1 MAFAYEPS
9 AKQIIDLSEGNKI
22 AANEDILRQVF
33 LNPSVKD
40 KPVCVVSINGTFRQG
55 KSFLINFFVRYL
67 KLKYKLKKITSEKWL
82 NAEDGNISGTAWK
95 CGSGR
100 HTVGILVWSEIFI
113 TELPSGEEIAIV
125 LLDSQGTFDVDTTKQ
140 DCAAIF
146 AISTLISSV
155 QIFNLKEKISLLD
168 LEHLECFSGYGQ
180 LALQEGSRWNA
191 APFQNLWFLI
201 RDWPYQFEFDFGTSG
216 GQQLLNSVVSRT
228 TELTSELNIQ
238 KDNILKL
245 FENIYC
251 CLLPHPGET
260 VAKSPSFSGK
270 LEDIDER
277 FLKHV
282 EEFVPKILSQ
292 ENLVPKTINGE
303 KIKVSDLFTFIQLYC
318 DYFSGGNVPPLPTM
332 YMATAEAQLK
342 IAVTESGA
350 MYKEAMDEIVLVD
363 ASLEN
368 DVLEEHHLQQKQNAM
383 DNFNNKKILGNIE
396 IKRKFKTLLK
406 GKLDQ
411 RFIEYRRLNR
421 VKQEKEKEIAYQQQA
436 FETHLRE
443 ETEIDKKSQA
453 EEIQRELVAL
463 RNKQTSLEQQLLE
476 ERKRRDE
483 ETLNLIMEKSREQL
497 ENQEQLQEKLAAAY
511 QHAFETQLRE
521 ETENVKKLHDE
532 EIQRELEALRNR
544 QTSLEQQLLEERN
557 KHGEEKLKLIMEKSR
572 EQLENQEKLQEKL
585 ETAYQQQAL
594 ETQLR
599 EETEKL
605 KKLYDEEIQREL
617 EALRNRQTSLE
628 QQLVDERNKHGEE
641 KLNLIMEKS
650 REQLENQEKLQEK
663 LENEIERRYEDKL
676 AYRQQLLEEEMCRK
690 TAQMEIEQKSRL
702 HELEMQYTQ
711 EKNACLRTEK
721 DSLED
726 DKGKLLE
733 ALERATK
740 LAEEAKQEAQE
751 AREEAQEAREKVES
765 TSGCKIL

>member
-22 AANEDILRQVF
+22 AANEDTLRQVF

-40 KPVCVVSINGTFRQG
+40 KPVCVVSINGTFQQG
-55 KSFLINFFVRYL
+55 KSFLLNFFVRYL

-95 CGSGR
+95 CGSDR

-113 TELPSGEEIAIV
+113 AELPSGEEIAIV
-125 LLDSQGTFDVDTTKQ
+125 LLDSQGTFDVDTTMQ

-216 GQQLLNSVVSRT
+216 GQRLLTSVINRT

-238 KDNILKL
+238 KDNIRKL

-303 KIKVSDLFTFIQLYC
+303 KIKVSDLFTFIQIYC

-368 DVLEEHHLQQKQNAM
+368 DVLEGHHLEQKQNAM

-443 ETEIDKKSQA
+443 ETEKVKKSQA
-453 EEIQRELVAL
+453 EEIQRELEAL
-463 RNKQTSLEQQLLE
+463 RNKQNSLEQQLLE

-497 ENQEQLQEKLAAAY
+497 ENQEQLQEKLATAY
-511 QHAFETQLRE
+511 QHAFKTQLRE
-521 ETENVKKLHDE
+521 ETEKVKKIHDE
-532 EIQRELEALRNR
+532 EFQRELEALRSR
-544 QTSLEQQLLEERN
+544 QTSLEQQLLEKIN
-557 KHGEEKLKLIMEKSR
+557 KRGEE
-572 EQLENQEKLQEKL
+572 
-585 ETAYQQQAL
+585 T
-594 ETQLR
+594 
-599 EETEKL
+599 
-605 KKLYDEEIQREL
+605 
-617 EALRNRQTSLE
+617 
-628 QQLVDERNKHGEE
+628 
-641 KLNLIMEKS
+641 LNLIMEKS
-650 REQLENQEKLQEK
+650 REQLENQKQQQENLATAYQHALKTQLREETENVKKIHDEEFQRELEALRDRQTSLEQQLLEKINKRGEETLNLIMEKLREQLENQEKLQEK
-663 LENEIERRYEDKL
+663 LVTEIERRYEDKF
-676 AYRQQLLEEEMCRK
+676 AYQQQLLEEEIRRR
-690 TAQMEIEQKSRL
+690 TAQIESEQKSRL
-702 HELEMQYTQ
+702 HELEMQCTQ
-711 EKNACLRTEK
+711 EKNARLIIEK
-721 DSLED
+721 NSLED
-726 DKGKLLE
+726 DKEKLLE
-733 ALERATK
+733 TLKRATN

-765 TSGCKIL
+765 TSGCIIL

>member
-1 MAFAYEPS
+1 M
-9 AKQIIDLSEGNKI
+9 
-22 AANEDILRQVF
+22 
-33 LNPSVKD
+33 
-40 KPVCVVSINGTFRQG
+40 
-55 KSFLINFFVRYL
+55 
-67 KLKYKLKKITSEKWL
+67 
-82 NAEDGNISGTAWK
+82 
-95 CGSGR
+95 
-100 HTVGILVWSEIFI
+100 
-113 TELPSGEEIAIV
+113 
-125 LLDSQGTFDVDTTKQ
+125 Q

-216 GQQLLNSVVSRT
+216 GQRLLTSVINRT

-238 KDNILKL
+238 KDNIRKL

-303 KIKVSDLFTFIQLYC
+303 KIKVSDLFTFIQIYC

-368 DVLEEHHLQQKQNAM
+368 DVLEGHHLEQKQNAM

-443 ETEIDKKSQA
+443 ETEKVKKSQA
-453 EEIQRELVAL
+453 EEIQRELEAL
-463 RNKQTSLEQQLLE
+463 RNKQNSLEQQLLE

-497 ENQEQLQEKLAAAY
+497 ENQEQLQEKLATAY
-511 QHAFETQLRE
+511 QHAFKTQLRE
-521 ETENVKKLHDE
+521 ETEKVKKIHDE
-532 EIQRELEALRNR
+532 EFQRELEALRSR
-544 QTSLEQQLLEERN
+544 QTSLEQQLLEKIN
-557 KHGEEKLKLIMEKSR
+557 KRGEE
-572 EQLENQEKLQEKL
+572 
-585 ETAYQQQAL
+585 T
-594 ETQLR
+594 
-599 EETEKL
+599 
-605 KKLYDEEIQREL
+605 
-617 EALRNRQTSLE
+617 
-628 QQLVDERNKHGEE
+628 
-641 KLNLIMEKS
+641 LNLIMEKS
-650 REQLENQEKLQEK
+650 REQLENQKQQQENLATAYQHALKTQLREETENVKKIHDEEFQRELEALRDRQTSLEQQLLEKINKRGEETLNLIMEKLREQLENQEKLQEK
-663 LENEIERRYEDKL
+663 LVTEIERRYEDKF
-676 AYRQQLLEEEMCRK
+676 AYQQQLLEEEIRRR
-690 TAQMEIEQKSRL
+690 TAQIESEQKSRL
-702 HELEMQYTQ
+702 HELEMQCTQ
-711 EKNACLRTEK
+711 EKNARLIIEK
-721 DSLED
+721 NSLED
-726 DKGKLLE
+726 DKEKLLE
-733 ALERATK
+733 TLKRATN

-765 TSGCKIL
+765 TSGCIIL